1 MADKPI
7 RLCILEED
15 FTVTPSAGLPLPLCV
30 QQQYSCLIL
39 NESLY
44 GQLGVPLMDF
54 LLAYSSLPLP
64 PSLKEMMD
72 LGMDID

>member
-44 GQLGVPLMDF
+44 GQLGVPL
-54 LLAYSSLPLP
+54 LAYSSLPLP